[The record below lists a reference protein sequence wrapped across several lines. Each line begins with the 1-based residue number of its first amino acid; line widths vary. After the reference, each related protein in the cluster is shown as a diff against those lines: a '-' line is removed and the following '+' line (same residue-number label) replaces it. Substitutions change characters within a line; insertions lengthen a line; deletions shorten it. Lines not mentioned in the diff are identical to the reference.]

1 MKAVA
6 TVLTTC
12 ASLFGRPA
20 CTHDAALPPVVNRRA
35 ALTTAA
41 AGLATG
47 LVGAPPPAFAE
58 MIGGVNVGDS
68 GMDDAW
74 TLHDGPFTKEFF
86 EDFTV
91 SKASPDFVYKF
102 IKDGDGG
109 KKPVKGQNIKVNYR
123 GYLMDGSLIDSSYG
137 RKKPFK
143 FRMGK
148 GKVIIGWEGV
158 LQGMPLGQR
167 VVVKIPPQYA
177 YGPEK
182 KGKIPGNSE
191 LIFYM
196 ELVELGDI
204 DIDA

>member
-1 MKAVA
+1 MP
-6 TVLTTC
+6 
-12 ASLFGRPA
+12 R
-20 CTHDAALPPVVNRRA
+20 
-35 ALTTAA
+35 
-41 AGLATG
+41 
-47 LVGAPPPAFAE
+47 VGAPPPAFAE

-86 EDFTV
+86 EDFTARLRRPRLCLQV
-91 SKASPDFVYKF
+91 HQGRRRRQEARQRPEHQ
-102 IKDGDGG
+102 
-109 KKPVKGQNIKVNYR
+109 GQLSRIPYGWQLV
-123 GYLMDGSLIDSSYG
+123 DSSYG

-158 LQGMPLGQR
+158 LQGMTLGQR